1 MLTAV
6 HTLVYSDDPAA
17 TRAFFADVLRWP
29 FVSEGESGAAGVGA
43 AGTGGTDPAEWLI
56 FRTGPSELG
65 VHPTSG
71 VHGGTE
77 WTAPRQHRLA
87 LMCDDLDATMAEL
100 ADRGARFSGEPAEL
114 GFGRGV
120 QLQVPGADDL
130 LLYQAHH
137 AIAHA
142 LPAADPHQ
150 DRRLPRTDE
159 EWEAHYAPEA
169 IWSGDP
175 NGALVAVA
183 EALTPGRAIDVGCGE
198 GADAVWLAERGWD
211 VVGIDVA
218 QSALIRAQDAA
229 EDAGVSV
236 DFRQASLLGADLPAG
251 AFDLVSACY
260 PALRRTPSGDAERAL
275 AGLVAPGGR
284 LLLLAHADIDAEHAR
299 SRGFD
304 PDDYVDVADV
314 RAVLPTDWTIE
325 VDDVRPRQVD
335 GGAGA
340 GHHTDL
346 VLVARRPSS
355 SGHLADH

>member
-17 TRAFFADVLRWP
+17 TRAFFSDVLRWP
-29 FVSEGESGAAGVGA
+29 FVSEGESGDAGVGGT
-43 AGTGGTDPAEWLI
+43 GTGGTDPAEWLI
-56 FRTGPSELG
+56 FRSGPSEVG
-65 VHPTSG
+65 VHPTGG
-71 VHGGTE
+71 VHRGKE
-77 WTAPRQHRLA
+77 WTAPRQHQLA
-87 LMCDDLDATMAEL
+87 LMCDDLDATMADL

-120 QLQVPGADDL
+120 RLQVPGADDL

-137 AIAHA
+137 AIAHS
-142 LPAADPHQ
+142 LPPADSHGGRP
-150 DRRLPRTDE
+150 LPGSAE
-159 EWEAHYAPEA
+159 EWEAHYAAEA

-183 EALTPGRAIDVGCGE
+183 GALTPGRAIDVGCGE
-198 GADAVWLAERGWD
+198 GADAVWLAQRGWD
-211 VVGIDVA
+211 VTGVDVA

-236 DFRQASLLGADLPAG
+236 DFRQTSLLGADLPAG

-260 PALRRTPSGDAERAL
+260 PALRRTPSREAERKL
-275 AGLVAPGGR
+275 AALVAPGGR
-284 LLLLAHADIDAEHAR
+284 LLLLAHADVDAEHAR

-304 PDDYVDVADV
+304 PDDHVVATDV
-314 RAVLPTDWTIE
+314 RAVLPSDWTIE
-325 VDDVRPRQVD
+325 VDDVRPRQVH

-340 GHHTDL
+340 GHHTDA
-346 VLVARRPSS
+346 VLVARRPMPTGTS
-355 SGHLADH
+355 